1 MDVRVDTG
9 GEVKILIFNIARQ
22 EVVKLVDQQMSPGNY
37 RFSWDGRNDAGA
49 IVGNAIYFLVIEQP
63 SGSMIRKVIVLK

>member
-9 GEVKILIFNIARQ
+9 GEVKILIFNIAAQ
-22 EVVKLVDQQMSPGNY
+22 EVVKLVDQQMNPGNY
-37 RFSWDGRNDAGA
+37 RFSWDGRNSSGA
-49 IVGNAIYFLVIEQP
+49 MVGNAIYFLVIEQP